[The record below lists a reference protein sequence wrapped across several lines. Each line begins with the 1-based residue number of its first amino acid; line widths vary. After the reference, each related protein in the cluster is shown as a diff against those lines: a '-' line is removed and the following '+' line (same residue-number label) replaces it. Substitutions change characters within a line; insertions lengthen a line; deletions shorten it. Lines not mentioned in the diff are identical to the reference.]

1 MSAEGCKAI
10 ATCTSAAYASCIL
23 QTRPPR
29 AQAGGQSTFEVV
41 EGRQQLMDER
51 FLARERTALRLLA
64 SAPLEI
70 LEVGGEAQVQ
80 VFLFGEFR
88 AEWRSAERRRA
99 EQW

>member
-1 MSAEGCKAI
+1 
-10 ATCTSAAYASCIL
+10 
-23 QTRPPR
+23 
-29 AQAGGQSTFEVV
+29 
-41 EGRQQLMDER
+41 MDER

-88 AEWRSAERRRA
+88 AEWVRLCRSGFGDDGVGLRSSRERVLDFVVHGSRM
-99 EQW
+99 